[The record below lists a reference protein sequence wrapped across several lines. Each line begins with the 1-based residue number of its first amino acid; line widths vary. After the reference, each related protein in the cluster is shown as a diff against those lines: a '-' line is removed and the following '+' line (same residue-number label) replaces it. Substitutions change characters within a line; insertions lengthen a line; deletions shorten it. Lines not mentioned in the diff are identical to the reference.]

1 MVDIVKRFMKAQ
13 HLLMQRNG
21 GYTFIRANVLKLV
34 ASIGVILLLLFLFD
48 RYVIDLSAAAEWAT
62 SFFSPGGLIG
72 LFFLSEVS
80 IGFITPELLIVWA
93 DETLKP
99 RWMLTLLALL
109 SYSAGIVGYFMGQ
122 FWRTRALVRNL
133 LLDRYTQTFEQLN
146 RFGGLLIVLAALT
159 PLPYP
164 IVSQLSGMNN
174 YPFKKFALLTL
185 VRFLR
190 FALYGALLYN
200 LF

>member
-21 GYTFIRANVLKLV
+21 GYSFIRANVLKLA
-34 ASIGVILLLLFLFD
+34 ASIIVILLLLFLFD
-48 RYVIDLSAAAEWAT
+48 RYVIDLSAVAEWAT

-109 SYSAGIVGYFMGQ
+109 SYFAGIVGYFMGQ

-133 LLDRYTQTFEQLN
+133 LLDRYIHTFEQLN

>member
-1 MVDIVKRFMKAQ
+1 MV
-13 HLLMQRNG
+13 
-21 GYTFIRANVLKLV
+21 
-34 ASIGVILLLLFLFD
+34 
-48 RYVIDLSAAAEWAT
+48 
-62 SFFSPGGLIG
+62 
-72 LFFLSEVS
+72 
-80 IGFITPELLIVWA
+80 
-93 DETLKP
+93 
-99 RWMLTLLALL
+99 
-109 SYSAGIVGYFMGQ
+109 Q

-146 RFGGLLIVLAALT
+146 KFGGLLIVLAALT

-185 VRFLR
+185 VRFFR